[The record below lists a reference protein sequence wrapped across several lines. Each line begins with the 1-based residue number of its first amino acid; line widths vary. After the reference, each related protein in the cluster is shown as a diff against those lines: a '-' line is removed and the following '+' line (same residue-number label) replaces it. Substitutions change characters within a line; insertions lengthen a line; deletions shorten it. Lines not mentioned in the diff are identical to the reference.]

1 MLDDFFTRAI
11 IAGLATA
18 ALMGPIGCFI
28 IWRRISFFGDTL
40 AHSALLGVGLGLLLH
55 TNQTITVFL
64 VALFVAAL
72 LHLLRGRANLSS
84 DASLGI
90 LSHGA
95 LALGLLMVAFLP
107 PSQIDFTS
115 IFFGDILATSTQD
128 IYIIL
133 GALIIGLVILKFIWH
148 PLLIATINQDI
159 AKAETSDNNRAEF
172 IFTLLLTM
180 VIALS
185 LKIVGVLLISALL
198 IIPAAGARQ
207 LAKAPEMMAIFASIF
222 GCLSVIGGLWG
233 SLEFDLPSGPAIVT
247 MTLIIFCLSLG
258 IKEIARLRDKQT
270 GTS

>member
-28 IWRRISFFGDTL
+28 IWRRMSFFGDTL
-40 AHSALLGVGLGLLLH
+40 SHSALLGVGLGLLLH

-64 VALFVAAL
+64 TALLIAAL

-95 LALGLLMVAFLP
+95 LALGLLMVSFLP

-115 IFFGDILATSTQD
+115 IFFGDILATSPQD

-133 GALIIGLVILKFIWH
+133 SALIIGLAILKFIWH

-159 AKAETSDNNRAEF
+159 AKAETRDNNRAEF

-185 LKIVGVLLISALL
+185 LKIVGVLLISADMSNTPTIFNDSAMTMVNNNVKINSALL
-198 IIPAAGARQ
+198 
-207 LAKAPEMMAIFASIF
+207 
-222 GCLSVIGGLWG
+222 
-233 SLEFDLPSGPAIVT
+233 
-247 MTLIIFCLSLG
+247 LSLVSALAISWFMVAINRG
-258 IKEIARLRDKQT
+258 CQMNFKIAKPIISALRMI
-270 GTS
+270 